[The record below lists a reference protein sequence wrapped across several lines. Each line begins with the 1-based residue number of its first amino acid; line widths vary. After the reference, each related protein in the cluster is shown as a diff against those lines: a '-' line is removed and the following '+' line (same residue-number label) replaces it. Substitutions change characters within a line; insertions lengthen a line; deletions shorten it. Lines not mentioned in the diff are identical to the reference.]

1 MTERCGNE
9 ATVASFSACVYNNKL
24 LDVLTVLQACYQVV
38 RLQECANM
46 LTLHV
51 TLAACIFVTQN
62 QGTEGWAYICA
73 DDKTR
78 NVSRFI
84 AK

>member
-46 LTLHV
+46 LTLHAFLLRRIKEQRAGR
-51 TLAACIFVTQN
+51 TFVLMTKQEMLV
-62 QGTEGWAYICA
+62 G
-73 DDKTR
+73 
-78 NVSRFI
+78 F
-84 AK
+84 

>member
-38 RLQECANM
+38 KAAGMCK
-46 LTLHV
+46 HV
-51 TLAACIFVTQN
+51 NFTCIFVAQN
-62 QGTEGWAYICA
+62 RGTEGWAYICA

-78 NVSRFI
+78 NVSRVL